1 MLSFDVLR
9 NITVVS
15 ITLILSFMTLVF
27 GELVP
32 KRIALAYS
40 YKISM
45 FALTPLKVIA
55 TLFKPFVF
63 LLTKTTEVVVS
74 LLNIKESDDDDSI
87 NERQIRAMIERSAKK
102 GKILSNEKILIN
114 NIFEF
119 DDKRVTDIM
128 THRTELV
135 AFDKNSSLEE
145 VMKVLEKERLSRIP
159 VYDESPDQIV
169 GVLYARDVMSYLYH
183 NDKDQFQLTNVLR
196 KPYFVVESKRID
208 VLLKE
213 LQQQQIHMAII
224 VDEFGGVEG
233 IVTLEDI
240 IEELVGEI
248 FDEDDILQD
257 NIKKISEDTWRIDGS
272 ASIFDVN
279 RILKVNLPFGDYDTV
294 GGLLFEQLGYIPK
307 RNEKPVVKL
316 SDVVFTV
323 EKMKAKKIEL
333 ILAKKINKVDE

>member
-1 MLSFDVLR
+1 VNAFFAAVEIALISTNKMDVQEEAKTNKKAQQLSKLIENPNQFLATIQIGITFAGFLASAFAAERFATPIVEYLISLGVMLSFDVLR

-119 DDKRVTDIM
+119 DDK
-128 THRTELV
+128 
-135 AFDKNSSLEE
+135 
-145 VMKVLEKERLSRIP
+145 
-159 VYDESPDQIV
+159 
-169 GVLYARDVMSYLYH
+169 
-183 NDKDQFQLTNVLR
+183 
-196 KPYFVVESKRID
+196 
-208 VLLKE
+208 
-213 LQQQQIHMAII
+213 
-224 VDEFGGVEG
+224 
-233 IVTLEDI
+233 
-240 IEELVGEI
+240 
-248 FDEDDILQD
+248 
-257 NIKKISEDTWRIDGS
+257 
-272 ASIFDVN
+272 
-279 RILKVNLPFGDYDTV
+279 
-294 GGLLFEQLGYIPK
+294 
-307 RNEKPVVKL
+307 
-316 SDVVFTV
+316 
-323 EKMKAKKIEL
+323 
-333 ILAKKINKVDE
+333 